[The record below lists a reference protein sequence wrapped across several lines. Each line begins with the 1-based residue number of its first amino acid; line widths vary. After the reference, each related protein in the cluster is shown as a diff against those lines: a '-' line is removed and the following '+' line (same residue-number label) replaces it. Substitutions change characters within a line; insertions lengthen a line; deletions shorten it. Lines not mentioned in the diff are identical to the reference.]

1 VRYLIFGAG
10 AIGGTIGARLRAA
23 GREVALVARGAHLEA
38 LRREGLRLQ
47 TPDEETTARLPAFAT
62 VEEAEPRPGDVVV
75 LSVKSQDTVAALEA
89 LVAAVDAGTPV
100 VCAQNGVDN
109 EREALRRFA
118 RVIGMFVYLPAQQL
132 DPGVI
137 QVYTAPTPGVLDVG
151 RYPGGED
158 ACADALAEDLRD
170 AGFSSRAVPDVMRW
184 KHAKLLRNL
193 GNAAEA
199 VLDPDAD
206 TAALLARA
214 KDEALACFAAAGIAW
229 AGDEEVAARIRTV
242 PRPGAVAG
250 AERGGGSSWQSLARG
265 SGRIEADHLNGE
277 IALLGRLHGV
287 PAPVNAALQE
297 LAGRCARD
305 RLPPGSL
312 SLAEVED
319 AVRRHAEP
327 PHSSP

>member
-10 AIGGTIGARLRAA
+10 AIGGTLGARLHAA
-23 GREVALVARGAHLEA
+23 GREVALIARGAHLEA

-47 TPDEETTARLPAFAT
+47 TPDDDTTTRLPAFGT
-62 VEEAEPRPGDVVV
+62 VEDAEPRPLDVVV

-89 LVAAVDAGTPV
+89 LSAAMDARTPI

-118 RVIGMFVYLPAQQL
+118 RVYGMFVYLPAQQL

-137 QVYTAPTPGVLDVG
+137 QVFTAPTPGVLEVG

-158 ACADALAEDLRD
+158 AFADGLVEDLRD

-193 GNAAEA
+193 GNAADA
-199 VLDPDAD
+199 VLVRDAD
-206 TAALLARA
+206 SADLLARA
-214 KDEALACFAAAGIAW
+214 KAEALACFAAAGIAW
-229 AGDEEVAARIRTV
+229 ASDDEVAARVRTV
-242 PRPGAVAG
+242 PRPGHVAG

-287 PAPVNAALQE
+287 ATPVNAALQE
-297 LAGRCARD
+297 LALRCARE

-312 SLAEVED
+312 SLAEVEE
-319 AVRRHAEP
+319 AVRGHADP
-327 PHSSP
+327 PHSSA